1 MTEKREFGIVGLG
14 KMGGNL
20 GLQAL
25 EKGMRVVGSADI
37 HLGVIRELHGNAGKV
52 V

>member
-1 MTEKREFGIVGLG
+1 MAKIPREFGIVGLG

-25 EKGMRVVGSADI
+25 EKGMRVVGMTKGSLLA
-37 HLGVIRELHGNAGKV
+37 RFR
-52 V
+52 